1 MITLERAKIH
11 LEAWLDAELA
21 ISTGQSYTIGSRS
34 LTRANLS
41 EVRKQIDYWRNKV
54 AELEITSSG
63 RKVHRNKRFM
73 PRDL

>member
-1 MITLERAKIH
+1 MLTLERAKIH

-21 ISTGQSYTIGSRS
+21 ITTGQSYTINNRS
-34 LTRANLS
+34 LTRANVT

-54 AELEITSSG
+54 AELEIVASG
-63 RKVHRNKRFM
+63 RKVNRSRRFM